1 MFSKINTM
9 GLFGLNAFPVDVETD
24 IRMGQPAFE
33 IVGLPDT
40 VVKESRE
47 RIKSAMLAGGIKF
60 PNA

>member
-9 GLFGLNAFPVDVETD
+9 GLFGLNAFSVDVETD

-40 VVKESRE
+40 VGKG
-47 RIKSAMLAGGIKF
+47 K
-60 PNA
+60 P